1 MYLEEDIRDALPSII
16 LNVILSS
23 LLDLNKR
30 IPDNK
35 KPVFYAVLLNSV
47 INQSEKVESFKK
59 FKEQI
64 EDLLSKILFKNLG
77 SF

>member
-1 MYLEEDIRDALPSII
+1 MAAQNLINMYLEEDIRDALPNII

-30 IPDNK
+30 TPNSK

-59 FKEQI
+59 FKE
-64 EDLLSKILFKNLG
+64 
-77 SF
+77 